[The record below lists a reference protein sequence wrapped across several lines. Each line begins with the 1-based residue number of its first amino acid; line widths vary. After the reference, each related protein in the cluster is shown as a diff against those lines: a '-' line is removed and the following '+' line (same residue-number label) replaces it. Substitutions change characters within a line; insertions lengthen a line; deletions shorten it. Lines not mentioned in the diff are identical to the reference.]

1 MQLKSIIEGALLAAG
16 RPLTLDELADL
27 FDLTDRPSTGEL
39 AEAVQALRA
48 DCEGR
53 GFEVCEVASGYR
65 LQVRQELGPWISR
78 LWEEKPAR
86 YSRALL
92 ETLAIIAY
100 RQPITRGDI
109 EEVRGVAVNPNI
121 IRTLQ
126 ERDWVRVVGQRDVPG
141 RPELLATTRQFLD
154 YFGLKGLDDL
164 PTLAEIKD
172 FEQVNPEMKLAI
184 EPPADARSAE
194 AEAAGDAGFA
204 GDTGQA
210 ASAGGDAAV
219 VVAGDDDEEWLA
231 GADAHVPG
239 AHDLDDGSGDEEVAA
254 GAHDVDRPDAG
265 AARQ

>member
-27 FDLTDRPSTGEL
+27 FDLTDRPGAEEL
-39 AEAVQALRA
+39 AAALQELCA

-53 GFEVCEVASGYR
+53 GFEVRQVASGYR

-154 YFGLKGLDDL
+154 YFSLKGLDDL

-172 FEQVNPEMKLAI
+172 FEQVNPEMTLAI
-184 EPPADARSAE
+184 EPPVEAEDEAVATGDADDDERDAE
-194 AEAAGDAGFA
+194 APQHGDLV
-204 GDTGQA
+204 DP
-210 ASAGGDAAV
+210 
-219 VVAGDDDEEWLA
+219 DDDEE
-231 GADAHVPG
+231 
-239 AHDLDDGSGDEEVAA
+239 S
-254 GAHDVDRPDAG
+254 
-265 AARQ
+265 RQ

>member
-27 FDLTDRPSTGEL
+27 FDLTDRPSTEEL
-39 AEAVQALRA
+39 AAALQELCA

-53 GFEVCEVASGYR
+53 GFEVRQVASGYR

-126 ERDWVRVVGQRDVPG
+126 ERDWVRVVGQRDGPG

-172 FEQVNPEMKLAI
+172 FEQVNPEMTLAI
-184 EPPADARSAE
+184 EPSAQ
-194 AEAAGDAGFA
+194 AQAGE
-204 GDTGQA
+204 TQA
-210 ASAGGDAAV
+210 AVAA
-219 VVAGDDDEEWLA
+219 
-231 GADAHVPG
+231 H
-239 AHDLDDGSGDEEVAA
+239 GDEV
-254 GAHDVDRPDAG
+254 PD
-265 AARQ
+265 Q

>member
-27 FDLTDRPSTGEL
+27 FDLTDRPGAEEL
-39 AEAVQALRA
+39 AAALQELCA

-53 GFEVCEVASGYR
+53 GFEVRQVASGYR

-100 RQPITRGDI
+100 RQP
-109 EEVRGVAVNPNI
+109 I

-172 FEQVNPEMKLAI
+172 FEQVNPEMTLAI
-184 EPPADARSAE
+184 EPPARAGTGE
-194 AEAAGDAGFA
+194 AQADGDAGFA
-204 GDTGQA
+204 AGDFA
-210 ASAGGDAAV
+210 ADALDAT
-219 VVAGDDDEEWLA
+219 VARREDLADPDDDEEL
-231 GADAHVPG
+231 
-239 AHDLDDGSGDEEVAA
+239 
-254 GAHDVDRPDAG
+254 
-265 AARQ
+265 RQ

>member
-1 MQLKSIIEGALLAAG
+1 MQLKQIIEGALLAAG

-27 FDLTDRPSTGEL
+27 FDLTDRPALEEL
-39 AEAVQALRA
+39 AEAMQALRA

-53 GFEVCEVASGYR
+53 GFEVREVASGYR
-65 LQVRQELGPWISR
+65 LQVRQELAPWIAR

-86 YSRALL
+86 YSRAML

-126 ERDWVRVVGQRDVPG
+126 ERDWVRIVGHRDVPG

-164 PTLAEIKD
+164 PSLAEIKD
-172 FEQVNPEMKLAI
+172 FEQVNPEMTLAI
-184 EPPADARSAE
+184 EPSEE
-194 AEAAGDAGFA
+194 ATVEPSEHAAVEP
-204 GDTGQA
+204 
-210 ASAGGDAAV
+210 SEDAAV
-219 VVAGDDDEEWLA
+219 
-231 GADAHVPG
+231 DAAATPE
-239 AHDLDDGSGDEEVAA
+239 DDGGEEELTASA
-254 GAHDVDRPDAG
+254 PGETGESRL
-265 AARQ
+265 Q

>member
-27 FDLTDRPSTGEL
+27 FDLTDRPGAEEL
-39 AEAVQALRA
+39 AAALQELCA

-53 GFEVCEVASGYR
+53 GFEVRQVASGYR

-172 FEQVNPEMKLAI
+172 FEQVNPEMTLAI
-184 EPPADARSAE
+184 EPPARAGTGE
-194 AEAAGDAGFA
+194 AQADGDAGFA
-204 GDTGQA
+204 AGDFA
-210 ASAGGDAAV
+210 ADALDAT
-219 VVAGDDDEEWLA
+219 VARREDLADPDDDEEL
-231 GADAHVPG
+231 
-239 AHDLDDGSGDEEVAA
+239 
-254 GAHDVDRPDAG
+254 
-265 AARQ
+265 RQ